1 MTPSESM
8 LRVHQFAALASG
20 PRLLVLGA
28 VHGNETCGTQGIHRL
43 VAELDA
49 GQLTLTSGTLTLVPI
64 SNPLAYNK
72 GQRNGERNLNRNL
85 RPSTEPQD
93 FEDRIANAL
102 CPLLAGHDTLLD
114 LHSFQS
120 SGQPF
125 AMIGPANNTGE
136 LQPFSLAAQEQALV
150 LRLGVRRIVEGWLD
164 TYAVGVASRL
174 ARTAPQDRAGLLST
188 DPEYGVGTT
197 EYMRRQGGY
206 AITLECGQ
214 HDDPGGP
221 ELAYQ
226 AIRRTLAHLGMVAQ
240 APPDP
245 CLEPEFLRLSEVV
258 DRHHADDELAKAW
271 SSFDPLRAGELVAV
285 RHDGEPVLAPRDG
298 YIVFPNARALPGNEW
313 FYFANLSPR
322 SLG

>member
-1 MTPSESM
+1 M

-49 GQLTLTSGTLTLVPI
+49 GQLSLTSGTLTLVPI

-150 LRLGVRRIVEGWLD
+150 LRLGCG
-164 TYAVGVASRL
+164 ASL
-174 ARTAPQDRAGLLST
+174 KAGLRPT
-188 DPEYGVGTT
+188 
-197 EYMRRQGGY
+197 R
-206 AITLECGQ
+206 
-214 HDDPGGP
+214 
-221 ELAYQ
+221 
-226 AIRRTLAHLGMVAQ
+226 
-240 APPDP
+240 
-245 CLEPEFLRLSEVV
+245 
-258 DRHHADDELAKAW
+258 
-271 SSFDPLRAGELVAV
+271 
-285 RHDGEPVLAPRDG
+285 
-298 YIVFPNARALPGNEW
+298 
-313 FYFANLSPR
+313 
-322 SLG
+322 